1 MGVVMNAAPE
11 PSMKKPLSKAFTLIE
26 LLVVIAII
34 AILAAILFP
43 VFAQAKTAAKR
54 TSDLS
59 NVKQITLGVNM
70 YFGDNDDA
78 PPLYRIVDNGGD
90 WWTSR
95 MHSWKDSTSPYIK
108 NGGKEYG
115 TGQTFKQTSDGGI
128 FQSPMA
134 DNPWSDLSPLY
145 WGYPAMTGTGDE
157 TTRFPRSYALNIEAG
172 YNETGGR
179 GIIGAVETGTVK
191 GTAGSS
197 TTIES
202 PAGTAL
208 LVPTRTFFSGVW
220 TDMIAY
226 QCTPGGI
233 PAGGEATSCIQG
245 TKNRNVTI
253 GFFDGHA
260 KNINAVST
268 VTSDVWGSQK
278 YYNVSDNPNHQK
290 NLANN
295 ASQIQEWKG

>member
-1 MGVVMNAAPE
+1 MRSN
-11 PSMKKPLSKAFTLIE
+11 LKAFTLIE

-54 TSDLS
+54 TSDLA
-59 NVKQITLGVNM
+59 NVKQIALGVTM
-70 YFGDNDDA
+70 YMGDNDDA
-78 PPLYRIVDNGGD
+78 PPLYRVVDNGAD

-95 MHSWKDSTSPYIK
+95 MHSWKDSTLPYIK
-108 NGGKEYG
+108 NGGKAYG
-115 TGQTFKQTSDGGI
+115 AGETYKQNGNGGI

-134 DNPWSDLSPLY
+134 DAPWSDLSPLY

-157 TTRFPRSYALNIEAG
+157 TTRFARSYALNIDAG
-172 YNETGGR
+172 FNETNGQ

-191 GTAGSS
+191 GTAGSA

-202 PAGTAL
+202 PAGTI
-208 LVPTRTFFSGVW
+208 LVAPTRTFFNGVW
-220 TDMIAY
+220 TEMVAY

-233 PAGGEATSCIQG
+233 PAGGQATSCIQG
-245 TKNRNVTI
+245 TKNKNITI

-260 KNINAVST
+260 KNVNAVSSIT
-268 VTSDVWGSQK
+268 QDLWGSMK
-278 YYNVSDNPNHQK
+278 YRNLSNANYQA
-290 NLANN
+290 NLARD
-295 ASQIQEWKG
+295 ASGIQEWR

>member
-1 MGVVMNAAPE
+1 MQR
-11 PSMKKPLSKAFTLIE
+11 SKAFTLIE

-59 NVKQITLGVNM
+59 NVKQIALGVTM
-70 YFGDNDDA
+70 YYGDNDDV
-78 PPLYRIVDNGGD
+78 PPLYRIVEDGGD

-95 MHSWKDSTSPYIK
+95 MKSWKDGTSPYIK

-115 TGQTFKQTSDGGI
+115 TGETFKQNGNGGI

-134 DNPWSDLSPLY
+134 DSPWSDLSPLY

-157 TTRFPRSYALNIEAG
+157 TTRFARSYALNIDAG
-172 YNETGGR
+172 FNEMGGT
-179 GIIGAVETGTVK
+179 GIIGTAEVGTVK
-191 GTAGSS
+191 GGGSATAL
-197 TTIES
+197 EN
-202 PAGTAL
+202 PAGTILIA
-208 LVPTRTFFSGVW
+208 PTRTFFNGVW
-220 TDMIAY
+220 TEMVSY

-233 PAGGEATSCIQG
+233 PAGGQTTSCIQG
-245 TKNRNVTI
+245 TKNRGFTT

-260 KNINAVST
+260 KNVNAVSS
-268 VTSDVWGSQK
+268 VNQDMWGSMKFRNQ
-278 YYNVSDNPNHQK
+278 NDPNYQA
-290 NLANN
+290 NLARDTS
-295 ASQIQEWKG
+295 AIAEWSK